1 MRQICQFTQA
11 FGMEWAL
18 PSPTFGFGTS
28 PFPGG
33 RRGLGIS
40 VSVGAVSP
48 VSTVAGVLC
57 AGRTFSTRVFQRL
70 KKVQISSS
78 SPCVILDK

>member
-1 MRQICQFTQA
+1 
-11 FGMEWAL
+11 MEWAL
-18 PSPTFGFGTS
+18 LSPTFGFGTS

-40 VSVGAVSP
+40 VSVGD
-48 VSTVAGVLC
+48 VSTGAGVLC
-57 AGRTFSTRVFQRL
+57 AGRMFSTCIFQRL

-78 SPCVILDK
+78 SLCVILDKRDFWPAQHLE